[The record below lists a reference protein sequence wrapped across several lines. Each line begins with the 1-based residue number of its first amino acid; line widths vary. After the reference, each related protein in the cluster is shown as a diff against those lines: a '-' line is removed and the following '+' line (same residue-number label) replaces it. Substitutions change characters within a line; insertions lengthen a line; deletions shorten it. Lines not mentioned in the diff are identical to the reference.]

1 MMIQFTQDY
10 NGRKLTQ
17 GSKMLLRKDTERE
30 NKKGIYGVS
39 NFDNFEILSLLIGH
53 FRN

>member
-17 GSKMLLRKDTERE
+17 GSKMLLRKNTVKE
-30 NKKGIYGVS
+30 NKEGIYGVS
-39 NFDNFEILSLLIGH
+39 KFDKFEIFSLLIGH